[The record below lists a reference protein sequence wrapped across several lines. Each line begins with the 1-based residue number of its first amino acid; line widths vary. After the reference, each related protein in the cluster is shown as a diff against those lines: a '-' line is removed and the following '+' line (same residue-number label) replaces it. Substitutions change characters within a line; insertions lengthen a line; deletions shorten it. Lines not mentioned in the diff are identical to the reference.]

1 MHWIDWLI
9 VIVPLIIVIWTAVKS
24 QRYVTSVADFL
35 AAGRVAGRYVVAVAG
50 GEAAMGLIS
59 VVAMMEMYYKVG
71 FGVSFWSTLTA
82 PLGLIFALTG
92 YCTYRYRE
100 TRAMTM
106 GQFFEMRYSRGFR
119 ILAAFLQSFSG
130 VINYA
135 IFPAVGARFLIYF
148 LDLPLTLNI
157 GGWIFPTFGVVM
169 AVFLGIAVLIVSLGG
184 QVTIMVTDCMQ
195 GLLSYPMYCILVFFI
210 LWKFSWNQDM
220 APALLDQP
228 EGKSFLNPYDTAKL
242 RDFNIFYVA
251 VGMIS
256 SIINRMSWSGTQG
269 YQAAAINAHEQKMGG
284 LLGTW
289 RGGFSVMMYIVLAI
303 AAYTYMNAPHFSKQ
317 AAEVDYQLTQKTV
330 QDVAAERSGA
340 IQSEILG
347 AAPQSGTVYHQAVIA
362 KLEKEQSGNVQ
373 NFKTIYSQMLAP
385 VAIKH
390 MLPIGITGIFC
401 AIMLFLMI
409 STDTTYMHSWG
420 SIIVQDVILPIRNK
434 PLTPH
439 QQLTLLRFVIAGVA
453 VFAFLFSFFFAQM
466 DYILMFFAITGA
478 IWLGGAGPCIVFGLY
493 WKRGTTAAA
502 VTALLSG
509 SILAVGGIVM
519 QQLWEKTLYPWLVEI
534 NMVEALDT
542 ILRTASAPFDP
553 YIKWQ
558 MDAVKFPINSQE
570 IFFIAMLVSVTLYV
584 VVSLF
589 TCKKPFNMDRMLHR
603 GIYSEDGKPVEK
615 TPLTPRLI
623 MRKLIGIDA
632 NYTRGDRILAW
643 SVFIYSFI
651 YSFVIIFV
659 AVVIWNKITPW
670 PIKWWAHYFF
680 ITKILVAGLI
690 GVVSTV
696 WFSIG
701 GTLDLMRLFRRLA
714 EKKDDIL
721 DDGRVLAP
729 IAGEELRENSKNHEN
744 KA

>member
-9 VIVPLIIVIWTAVKS
+9 VLVPMVIVIATALKS

-71 FGVSFWSTLTA
+71 FAVSFWSMLTA

-92 YCTYRYRE
+92 YCSYRYRE

-106 GQFFEMRYSRGFR
+106 GQFLEIRYNRKFR
-119 ILAAFLQSFSG
+119 VLAAVLQSFSG

-148 LDLPLTLNI
+148 LDLPTSLTV
-157 GGWIFPTFGVVM
+157 GGWEFPTFGVIM
-169 AVFLGIAVLIVSLGG
+169 AVFLGIAVFIISLGG
-184 QVTIMVTDCMQ
+184 QVTIMVTDCVQ

-210 LWKFSWNQDM
+210 LWKFSWSGDM
-220 APALLDQP
+220 APALLNQP
-228 EGKSFLNPYDTAKL
+228 PGKSFLNPYDTAQL

-251 VGMIS
+251 VGMFS

-269 YQAAAINAHEQKMGG
+269 YSAAAINAHEQKMGG

-289 RGGFSVMMYIVLAI
+289 RGGFSVMMYVVLAV
-303 AAYTYMNAPHFSKQ
+303 AAYTYMTAPHFSRQ
-317 AAEVDYQLTQKTV
+317 SAEVSYHLADKTV
-330 QDVAAERSGA
+330 RDVSPIQADAVRREVLGKAPVPGGDYSRRTAAF
-340 IQSEILG
+340 
-347 AAPQSGTVYHQAVIA
+347 
-362 KLEKEQSGNVQ
+362 LEKSKSGKVQ

-390 MLPIGITGIFC
+390 MLPVGITGVFC

-420 SIIVQDVILPIRNK
+420 SIIVQDVILPFRK
-434 PLTPH
+434 KAFTPQ
-439 QQLTLLRFVIAGVA
+439 QQLRLLRIVIASVA

-466 DYILMFFAITGA
+466 DYILMFFSITGA

-493 WKRGTTAAA
+493 WKRGTTAGATA
-502 VTALLSG
+502 ALLSG

-519 QQLWEKTLYPWLVEI
+519 QQMWEKTLYPWLVEI
-534 NMVEALDT
+534 NMVEAVDT
-542 ILRTASAPFDP
+542 VLRTASAPFDP

-558 MDAVKFPINSQE
+558 IDAAKFPINSQE
-570 IFFIAMLVSVTLYV
+570 IFFIAMLVAVTLYI
-584 VVSLF
+584 VVSLI
-589 TCKKPFNMDRMLHR
+589 TCREPFNIEKMLHR
-603 GIYSEDGKPVEK
+603 GIYSESGKPVEK
-615 TPLTPRLI
+615 TPLSPRLVL
-623 MRKLIGIDA
+623 RKLIGIDA

-651 YSFVIIFV
+651 YSFGLTFLAVI
-659 AVVIWNKITPW
+659 IWNKISPW
-670 PIKWWAHYFF
+670 PTDWWSHYFF
-680 ITKILVAGLI
+680 VTRILVAGAI
-690 GVVSTV
+690 GLVSTV

-701 GTLDLMRLFRRLA
+701 GTLDLRRLFKRLA
-714 EKKDDIL
+714 EKQDNVL
-721 DDGRVLAP
+721 DDGRVTDSEPAQ
-729 IAGEELRENSKNHEN
+729 KD
-744 KA
+744 